1 MDVKIFIIF
10 VLITTV
16 QCRFNRDGRKASS
29 NAAAANQQHE
39 RERRHLTSEQYALQN
54 QPSYAPTEASPET
67 KESLHFEKE
76 IKEAKDAMSIMIGYI
91 ALTFLLVTIISCC
104 CIACTVITVAFIWS
118 SRETPNNNKKEQQ
131 QPQVVQSQ
139 YPPPQ
144 PWLLPPPRQFYD
156 GEYFQ
161 EIYKGE
167 PRIYPVVSRT
177 DIYASDSR
185 PKVYRSKPRPKVRSI
200 ASRSSVYP
208 SDS

>member
-1 MDVKIFIIF
+1 MD
-10 VLITTV
+10 
-16 QCRFNRDGRKASS
+16 QHGRKAPS
-29 NAAAANQQHE
+29 NDAAAANQQHE
-39 RERRHLTSEQYALQN
+39 RERRQLTSEHYALQN
-54 QPSYAPTEASPET
+54 QPSYAPTEAPSET
-67 KESLHFEKE
+67 QETLHFEKE
-76 IKEAKDAMSIMIGYI
+76 IKEAKDAMSIMVGYI
-91 ALTFLLVTIISCC
+91 ALTIILVTIISCC
-104 CIACTVITVAFIWS
+104 CIACIVITVALVWS

-131 QPQVVQSQ
+131 QHQVVQPQ

-144 PWLLPPPRQFYD
+144 PWLLPPPQRFYD
-156 GEYFQ
+156 DGYFP

-185 PKVYRSKPRPKVRSI
+185 PKVYRKSRPKVRSI